1 GFEEAAMSAR
11 VMASAVVA
19 ILFYAAAP
27 RAVAAQTG
35 AAIDGVVKDE
45 QGAVLPGATVT
56 IRNVDT
62 GFERSVVTESE
73 GRYRLQAL
81 QPGTSSLKIE
91 PQGFA
96 AQEVRD
102 IVMTIGLELRRDFTM
117 RIQTLA
123 ETVTVTGESP
133 VVDTTKS
140 EVAGVVTQQ
149 QIQTLPV
156 NSRQYLNL
164 ALLMPGTSQDAARP
178 FYNNVTIGAGG
189 SFYSNAFLV
198 DGVTNPWAEQGEPRQ
213 NFPQSSVQE
222 FKVNTTQF
230 KAESGLATGGLVAV
244 VTKSGTNDLHGDA
257 FEYFR
262 DKTLNA

>member
-1 GFEEAAMSAR
+1 LGVSPI
-11 VMASAVVA
+11 V
-19 ILFYAAAP
+19 IAP
-27 RAVAAQTG
+27 VLAVAQSG
-35 AAIDGVVKDE
+35 AALDGVVKDE
-45 QGAVLPGATVT
+45 QGGVLPGATLT
-56 IRNVDT
+56 LRNVET
-62 GFERSVVTESE
+62 GFERTQASE
-73 GRYRLQAL
+73 ADGRYRFQAL
-81 QPGTSSLKIE
+81 QPGTYRLKVE
-91 PQGFA
+91 LQGFGA
-96 AQEVRD
+96 EEVRE
-102 IVMTIGLELRRDFTM
+102 IVLTIGLEMHRDFVM
-117 RIQTLA
+117 RIQSLA
-123 ETVTVTGESP
+123 ENVTVTAESP

-198 DGVTNPWAEQGEPRQ
+198 DGVTKTWAEQGEPRQ
-213 NFPQSSVQE
+213 NFPQSAVRE

-230 KAESGLATGGLVAV
+230 KAESGLATGGLVTV
-244 VTKSGTNDLHGDA
+244 VTKSGTNDPHGDA

-262 DKTLNA
+262 HRSLNA